1 MIDRKELEEYAKIRG
16 LNLGQAEKDYLQTIM
31 LFILYQKYGRELVFK
46 VGTALNKCFN
56 LDRFSQDID
65 FTSAVPD
72 NFSKTISSGLEKFL
86 IPAEFEETR
95 NDSIKTRFEIKG
107 SLYTGDERTL
117 CFIVVDISLREKV
130 ILEPIVRRIG
140 WNHPELPVFD
150 VVVMREEE
158 ILAEKVRTIFTRTRA
173 RDIYDVFFLIQKGIK
188 PNLKLI
194 NEKMNYYGLSFSYLD
209 FIKRLNESEKVW
221 KSELAQL
228 VRTVP
233 PFEKVAERI
242 LSEFKELIS

>member
-46 VGTALNKCFN
+46 GGTALNKCFN

-95 NDSIKTRFEIKG
+95 NDSIKTRFKIKG
-107 SLYTGDERTL
+107 PLYTGDERTL

-158 ILAEKVRTIFTRTRA
+158 ILGK
-173 RDIYDVFFLIQKGIK
+173 
-188 PNLKLI
+188 KLGQSLRGH
-194 NEKMNYYGLSFSYLD
+194 EQETFMMYSS
-209 FIKRLNESEKVW
+209 
-221 KSELAQL
+221 
-228 VRTVP
+228 
-233 PFEKVAERI
+233 
-242 LSEFKELIS
+242 